1 MISTVIAVLIFN
13 FFLFRILPG
22 DPVRLIIQS
31 PRMTAEAQ
39 QRISAQFGLDKP
51 VWFDTERLRSGDFRG
66 AFDTQFTAYVRNLLH
81 GDLGVS
87 FATRE
92 EVRDLLAKRVWRTVV
107 LLLVGQTL
115 AIVLGMAIGLL
126 AAWRQGTVIDA
137 GAIFLGIMGWA
148 LPTFFLCILLL
159 ILARGYLPAGGMVIP
174 GLKPADGLEYW
185 FDVGRHLILPT
196 IAMVVIFTCQFMLVM
211 RASVMEVLAED
222 YILTAKAKGLTILE
236 ILKDHALR
244 NAMLPMVT
252 IVTVRLGLIVGGSIE
267 VETVFSWPGLGR
279 LIYEAVTSHDY
290 PVLQG
295 AFLLVAL
302 SVVMANFVADLFY
315 SVLDPRVKV
324 E

>member
-31 PRMTAEAQ
+31 PRMTVEAQ
-39 QRISAQFGLDKP
+39 QRIRVQFGLDKP
-51 VWFDTERLRSGDFRG
+51 VWFDAKRLRSGEFLG
-66 AFDTQFTAYVRNLLH
+66 AFDTQFTAYVRNLMH

-87 FATRE
+87 FVTRE
-92 EVRDLLAKRVWRTVV
+92 EVSDLLAERVWRTVA

-126 AAWRQGTVIDA
+126 AAWRHGTVFDT
-137 GAIFLGIMGWA
+137 GAILLGIMGWA

-159 ILARGYLPAGGMVIP
+159 ILARGYLPSGGMVMP
-174 GLKPADGLEYW
+174 GLKPGDGLEYW
-185 FDVGRHLILPT
+185 LDVGRHVILPT
-196 IAMVVIFTCQFMLVM
+196 IAMVIIFTSQFMLVM

-222 YILTAKAKGLTILE
+222 YILTAKGKGLATLE

-252 IVTVRLGLIVGGSIE
+252 IVAVRLGFIVGGSIE
-267 VETVFSWPGLGR
+267 VETVFAWPGLGR
-279 LIYEAVTSHDY
+279 LIYDAVTKHDY

-295 AFLLVAL
+295 TFLLVAL
-302 SVVMANFVADLFY
+302 SVILANFVADLFY

>member
-31 PRMTAEAQ
+31 PRMTVEAQ

-51 VWFDTERLRSGDFRG
+51 VWFNAERLRSGEFLG
-66 AFDTQFTAYVRNLLH
+66 AFDTQFTAYVCNLLN

-87 FATRE
+87 FVTRE
-92 EVRDLLAKRVWRTVV
+92 EVSDLLAERVWRTVA

-115 AIVLGMAIGLL
+115 AVVLGMAIGLL
-126 AAWRQGTVIDA
+126 AAWRQGTLFDT
-137 GAIFLGIMGWA
+137 GAILLGIMGWA

-159 ILARGYLPAGGMVIP
+159 ILARGYLPAGGMVMP
-174 GLKPADGLEYW
+174 GLKPGDGLEYW
-185 FDVGRHLILPT
+185 LDVGRHVILPT
-196 IAMVVIFTCQFMLVM
+196 VAMVVIFTSQFMLIM

-222 YILTAKAKGLTILE
+222 YILTAKAKGLATLE

-252 IVTVRLGLIVGGSIE
+252 IITVRLGFIVGGSIE
-267 VETVFSWPGLGR
+267 VETVFAWPGLGR
-279 LIYEAVTSHDY
+279 LIYDAVTKHDY

-295 AFLLVAL
+295 TFLLVAL
-302 SVVMANFVADLFY
+302 SVILANFVADLFY